1 VGFQKAYYLAMAVQI
16 TVRIEA
22 KLQWGC
28 FRAKGGS
35 WIGVCD
41 PLKLTVQ
48 ADTWA
53 ELMEDIGHTL
63 DAMLSD
69 LLKTNELDKFLRE
82 HGWQVRGTIP
92 HRPKNVRFDVPFI
105 PAIMAAHGQQA
116 SVHQ

>member
-1 VGFQKAYYLAMAVQI
+1 MAIQI
-16 TVRIEA
+16 TVHIEG
-22 KLQWGC
+22 KVQWGC

-69 LLKTNELDKFLRE
+69 LLKTNELDKFLQVQ
-82 HGWQVRGTIP
+82 GWQATGPIP
-92 HRPKNVRFDVPFI
+92 RKNVRFDVPFI